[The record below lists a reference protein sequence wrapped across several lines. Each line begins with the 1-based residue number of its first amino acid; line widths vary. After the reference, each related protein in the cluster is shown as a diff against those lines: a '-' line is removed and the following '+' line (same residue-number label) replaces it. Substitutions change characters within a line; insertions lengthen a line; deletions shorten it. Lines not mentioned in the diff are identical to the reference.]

1 MWSLWLYHQ
10 IDYTVILCC
19 CFMIAV
25 VEIEK
30 SYKFIIFASSLC
42 VKYVSSI
49 FTCYLMGCS
58 ALKSTNNHIQWHGA
72 ITVNHSSKI
81 IGQLGVLLDEELSGL
96 SIKVMHQ
103 ASCTIL
109 VVVHVVPIPT
119 VFTLLVCTLAVRPS
133 NKKWS

>member
-1 MWSLWLYHQ
+1 
-10 IDYTVILCC
+10 
-19 CFMIAV
+19 MIAV

-72 ITVNHSSKI
+72 ITVNHSPK
-81 IGQLGVLLDEELSGL
+81 IGQFGVLLDTELSGL

-103 ASCTIL
+103 A
-109 VVVHVVPIPT
+109 
-119 VFTLLVCTLAVRPS
+119 VFTILVCTLAVRPS